1 MLNLIIY
8 VTNYV
13 KTLTINHTDLKGQK
27 NKKNKFNIE
36 KNHIMKTIF
45 K

>member
-8 VTNYV
+8 VT
-13 KTLTINHTDLKGQK
+13 KFIKALTINHTALKDQ
-27 NKKNKFNIE
+27 KNKFNLE
-36 KNHIMKTIF
+36 KNHILKTIF

>member
-1 MLNLIIY
+1 MLNMIIY
-8 VTNYV
+8 LMKHI
-13 KTLTINHTDLKGQK
+13 KTLTINHTALKGQK